1 MKVNEATIQRTPA
14 ARHERRHAG
23 DLQRYVRADATM
35 VDLRKIT
42 EEQVA
47 TVYRR
52 FYWDA
57 VARAELSGGVD

>member
-1 MKVNEATIQRTPA
+1 
-14 ARHERRHAG
+14 
-23 DLQRYVRADATM
+23 M

-42 EEQVA
+42 EEHVA